1 MKRPFWPMAL
11 VAAVAVVVVLEAF
24 PAQAHGVV
32 SGGPLAGLVHPL
44 LGLDHLL
51 MLLAVGTAASQ
62 ISFQLLGWALGGG
75 LLGVVAGLLSWSLPA
90 VETLAALAVALVAG
104 MVVVRGHAGG
114 WRSTTMQ
121 RLSGAVVALGV
132 AIHGLLHGLEAP
144 TGAAALSWWSGALI
158 TSVVV
163 CAGSA
168 ILLQR
173 LPQRWRTVMAMAMVV
188 AGGLLAVHA

>member
-1 MKRPFWPMAL
+1 MKRPVWPMAL
-11 VAAVAVVVVLEAF
+11 VAAFAVVALEAF
-24 PAQAHGVV
+24 PSHAHGVV
-32 SGGPLAGLVHPL
+32 SGGPVAGLVHPL

-75 LLGVVAGLLSWSLPA
+75 LLGAVAGLFAWNLPSA
-90 VETLAALAVALVAG
+90 EALASLAVALVAG

-114 WRSTTMQ
+114 WRSTAVQ
-121 RLSGAVVALGV
+121 RLSGAVVGLGL

-168 ILLQR
+168 ILLRR
-173 LPQRWRTVMAMAMVV
+173 LPQRWGTVMAMAMVV